1 MTNSLTSL
9 IVSVALWVTA
19 LLFLLNAV
27 CVYVFRKRHKT
38 EMVSY
43 LAAGLVE
50 LALFV
55 FTLLFFLGVLK
66 HIPWH
71 LPPGLPF
78 NRAELGATIAVAIGL
93 FPVAYWHRTSMRQW
107 QERIQKDTQ
116 TMQKHEAGVRVRAP
130 GEWMN

>member
-19 LLFLLNAV
+19 LLFLSNAA
-27 CVYVFRKRHKT
+27 CIYIFRKKQKT
-38 EMVSY
+38 EVFSY
-43 LAAGLVE
+43 LAACLVE

-66 HIPWH
+66 HIPLH

-78 NRAELGATIAVAIGL
+78 NRAELGAAIAIGMGL

-107 QERIQKDTQ
+107 QERIRKDAQ